1 MIDLEQMM
9 PEPSDRAS
17 SPSWKKNL
25 WIIFFAQL
33 TTMIGFSS
41 IFPFLPF
48 FIESIG
54 KVSNLKME
62 FLIGLVFSSQ
72 AFTMMI
78 ASPFWGALSDQYG
91 RKLMVVRAMIG
102 GSIILTLMAFAR
114 SAEELVLLRAVQGLI
129 TGTVGAANA
138 LVAASVPKKKIGYA
152 MGVLQV
158 GMGIGIA
165 VGPLIGGVV
174 ADILGY
180 RSVFFVTGATL
191 FISGITVFFCV
202 TVNFKTPEKSKKKTL
217 NFLSEWQH
225 VLKAKG
231 VVTTFCLRFSN
242 QLGRIIFVPILP
254 LFVQA
259 LLGEGAN
266 VNTFTGMIVGLSS
279 ATMTVSSIYLA
290 NLGDRIGHR
299 KIVIAAS
306 LSCGVFLAVQATITS
321 GWHLLVLQ
329 GLFGFCLGGILP
341 GISAL
346 LSNYTCPG
354 EEGAVYG
361 LDNSIT
367 SGARTIA
374 PLLGVSISMWMGL
387 RSVFATAALLYFI
400 AGLIAV
406 IKLPHPEKQ

>member
-1 MIDLEQMM
+1 MI
-9 PEPSDRAS
+9 PVPPKNAS
-17 SPSWKKNL
+17 STSWKKNL
-25 WIIFFAQL
+25 WIIFFAQM

-41 IFPFLPF
+41 FFPFLPF
-48 FIESIG
+48 YIESIG

-62 FLIGLVFSSQ
+62 FLVGLVFSSQ

-78 ASPFWGALSDQYG
+78 ASPVWGALSDQYG

-102 GSIILTLMAFAR
+102 GSVIITLMAFAR
-114 SAEELVLLRAVQGLI
+114 SAEELVLLRAIQGLI

-158 GMGIGIA
+158 GMGIGVAI
-165 VGPLIGGVV
+165 GPLIGGVV
-174 ADILGY
+174 ADMLGY
-180 RSVFFVTGATL
+180 RSAFFVTGATL
-191 FISGITVFFCV
+191 FISGVTVFLGV
-202 TVNFKTPEKSKKKTL
+202 TENFKKPKKSKKGSL
-217 NFLSEWQH
+217 NFLPEWRH

-254 LFVQA
+254 LFVQSI
-259 LLGEGAN
+259 LGEDAK
-266 VNTFTGMIVGLSS
+266 VNTFTGMVVGLSS
-279 ATMTVSSIYLA
+279 ATMTLSSIYLA

-306 LSCGVFLAVQATITS
+306 LSCGVFLALQVYVTS

-329 GLFGFCLGGILP
+329 AFFGICLGGIVP

-346 LSNYTCPG
+346 LSDYTCLG

-361 LDNSIT
+361 LDSSIT
-367 SGARTIA
+367 ACARTIA
-374 PLLGVSISMWMGL
+374 PLLGVGISMWLGIG
-387 RSVFATAALLYFI
+387 SVFGTAALLYFI
-400 AGLIAV
+400 AGLIAL
-406 IKLPHPEKQ
+406 IKLPHPEK